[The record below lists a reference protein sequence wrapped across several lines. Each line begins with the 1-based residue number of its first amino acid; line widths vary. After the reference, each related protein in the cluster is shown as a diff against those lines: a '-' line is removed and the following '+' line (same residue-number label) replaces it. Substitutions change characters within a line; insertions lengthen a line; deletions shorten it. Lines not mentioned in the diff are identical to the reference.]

1 MRERFCRI
9 CRGWH
14 NVEAWPSD
22 CYKPRSEARSSL
34 AVPYFIC
41 DSMDE
46 TQSMLDGKYYT
57 SKSELRA
64 TYKAAGMIELGN
76 EEMAPFKAPEK
87 DRKGQRDAIERA
99 ICEVEAGNVRPA
111 LTELPTF

>member
-1 MRERFCRI
+1 MK
-9 CRGWH
+9 
-14 NVEAWPSD
+14 AWFDLGNGRKVYRTVPD
-22 CYKPRSEARSSL
+22 RTDAARSSL
-34 AVPYFIC
+34 PAPHFVC
-41 DSMDE
+41 DTMPE

-99 ICEVEAGNVRPA
+99 ICEVEAGNAPPV
-111 LTELPTF
+111 LTKLPTF

>member
-1 MRERFCRI
+1 MRERFCRV
-9 CRGWH
+9 CESWH

-22 CYKPRSEARSSL
+22 CYKPRSEARSGL

-76 EEMAPFKAPEK
+76 EPMKDFVRPER
-87 DRKGQRDAIERA
+87 DRAGDRAAIERA
-99 ICEVEAGNVRPA
+99 IDQVAAGNVPPVM
-111 LTELPTF
+111 TELPTF